1 MTKDWNKTP
10 KVTAKPDFGNL
21 LAVLK
26 RGKPKRPTLFEFF
39 LNIPLYA
46 RLSGET
52 IEGMPTGLSEYYP
65 FIHAFKNA
73 GYDYST
79 FIVPGFE
86 FSADEVEKK
95 ASYSINEGAVITD
108 RASFESYNW
117 QDPNAADYNILKR
130 IAPEIPKGMKL
141 VVAGPCGVLEN
152 VIRLVGYDNLCFM
165 LVDDHQ
171 LTYDIF
177 ENVGSRLVK
186 YYTNTV
192 KYNSVGAIISNDDWG
207 FKSQTLLSPDD
218 MRRYIFPWHK
228 EIVEVAH
235 AAGKPAILHSCGCL
249 FSVMDD
255 IIDDMKYDGKHSY
268 EDIIQ
273 PVEEAYEEFSE
284 RIAIMGGIDVDFVC
298 RHSPEE
304 VYTRSKK
311 MLEKAEAK
319 GGYALGTG
327 NSVPEFLPDENYF
340 AMIRAAI
347 ETRIL

>member
-1 MTKDWNKTP
+1 MKKNWNKIP
-10 KVTAKPDFGNL
+10 RVTAKPDFNNL

-39 LNIPLYA
+39 LNQPLYKI
-46 RLSGET
+46 LSGKLRENSPPEFDEQLT
-52 IEGMPTGLSEYYP
+52 V
-65 FIHAFKNA
+65 IHAFKNA

-79 FIVPGFE
+79 FLVPGLDFP
-86 FSADEVEKK
+86 ADEVQRK

-117 QDPNAADYNILKR
+117 QDPAAADYDILKR

-152 VIRLVGYDNLCFM
+152 AIRLVGYDNLCFM
-165 LVDDHQ
+165 IIDDPK
-171 LTYDIF
+171 LACDVF
-177 ENVGSRLVK
+177 EKIGSSLVK
-186 YYTNTV
+186 YYTNIV
-192 KYNSVGAIISNDDWG
+192 KYDIAGAIISNDDWG
-207 FKSQTLLSPDD
+207 FKSQTLVSPED
-218 MRRYIFPWHK
+218 MRRFVFPWHK
-228 EIVEVAH
+228 EIVAAAH

-255 IIDDMKYDGKHSY
+255 IINDMEFDGKHSY

-273 PVEEAYEEFSE
+273 PVEEAYEEYGQ
-284 RIAIMGGIDVDFVC
+284 RIAILGGIDVDFVC

-304 VYTRSKK
+304 VFNRSKK
-311 MLEKAEAK
+311 MLERAESK
-319 GGYALGTG
+319 GSFALGTG
-327 NSVPEFLPDENYF
+327 NSVPEYVPDENYF
-340 AMIRAAI
+340 AMIQAAI